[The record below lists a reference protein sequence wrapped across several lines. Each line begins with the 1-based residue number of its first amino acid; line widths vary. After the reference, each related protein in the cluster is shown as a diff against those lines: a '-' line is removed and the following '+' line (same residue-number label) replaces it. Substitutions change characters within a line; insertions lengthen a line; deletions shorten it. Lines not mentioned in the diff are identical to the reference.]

1 MARVARIND
10 LYRAETGRQR
20 TAFVDCYG
28 CQQNEADAE
37 RMRGMLVQMGYAM
50 APDEHGAD
58 AVVINTC
65 AVREHAEMRVLGNV
79 GALSHDKKA
88 RPDMII
94 AVGGCMP
101 QQESMSARLRR
112 SFPMSISCSARTPS
126 GVCRKCFIPSSSR
139 TTASLTSK
147 TRTATLPRAS
157 PSCVRTTSAAGSA
170 SCTAAT
176 TSARTAS
183 SPTCAAANAAAVRGG
198 ARRSARAAGRRLPRD
213 QPAGPERQLLWPRLR
228 L

>member
-1 MARVARIND
+1 MEKKDVFVPREALARQEGFMARVARIND

-50 APDEHGAD
+50 APDEHGVD

-101 QQESMSARLRR
+101 QQESCLLYTSRSSQAAACAASRSTWRTPRALRR
-112 SFPMSISCSARTPS
+112 TGFCSRRNVRTCACSWTARGLASSATLKRSPS
-126 GVCRKCFIPSSSR
+126 GTI
-139 TTASLTSK
+139 
-147 TRTATLPRAS
+147 
-157 PSCVRTTSAAGSA
+157 
-170 SCTAAT
+170 
-176 TSARTAS
+176 
-183 SPTCAAANAAAVRGG
+183 
-198 ARRSARAAGRRLPRD
+198 
-213 QPAGPERQLLWPRLR
+213 
-228 L
+228 